1 MFLIFLIPVSFRIP
15 CAGISYVKLQRH
27 LQILTK
33 RKGFVVERN
42 QLIVN
47 EYQIRVND
55 YFLNFQVI
63 SFGNFRN
70 NKVDICLIGFRER

>member
-1 MFLIFLIPVSFRIP
+1 MFLNFFVLVSFRIP
-15 CAGISYVKLQRH
+15 YAGISYVKLQRH

-70 NKVDICLIGFRER
+70 N